1 MPCNNPMDLHNPTVM
16 PDLQI
21 FFSLIIF
28 FSVPIISSLFS
39 RTFLLVSSEM
49 VVGKRVAT
57 MVLLIK

>member
-1 MPCNNPMDLHNPTVM
+1 MDLHNPTVM